1 MSLAWGFFMSETAR
15 EHARVAALSRHG
27 SDPVVLA
34 EARAALAAANLRK
47 AANAQRASLGL
58 PPLPDGLADVV
69 TRAAFLDDREAA

>member
-1 MSLAWGFFMSETAR
+1 MSQT
-15 EHARVAALSRHG
+15 EHARVAALTRHG

-47 AANAQRASLGL
+47 AADAQRASLGL

-69 TRAAFLDDREAA
+69 TRAAFLAEAA